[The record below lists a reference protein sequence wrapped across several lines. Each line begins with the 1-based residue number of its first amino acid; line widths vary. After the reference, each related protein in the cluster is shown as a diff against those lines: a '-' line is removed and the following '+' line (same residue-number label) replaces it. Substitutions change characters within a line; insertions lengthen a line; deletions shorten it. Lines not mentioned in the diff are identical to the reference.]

1 MSNRYLWNIVIHW
14 PACNIFPFWLI
25 SLLIRVIAKVIFKI
39 FNKWSSTCIDKS
51 GLGTGPLEELPDETI
66 NAPLLVCTRFPKPY
80 ILLVWIKEKLAQKFG
95 VGGNIICISAE
106 SSINLW
112 LPRWLSGR
120 RICLLMQETG
130 VCFLGWEDLL
140 RRNGHPLQ

>member
-14 PACNIFPFWLI
+14 PASNIFPVWLI

-80 ILLVWIKEKLAQKFG
+80 ILLVWIKEKLA
-95 VGGNIICISAE
+95 
-106 SSINLW
+106 
-112 LPRWLSGR
+112 
-120 RICLLMQETG
+120 
-130 VCFLGWEDLL
+130 
-140 RRNGHPLQ
+140 